1 MTDWTEGYVSDIEYL
16 PGFYVEQTP
25 AHLDVACLLRGVE
38 PPVEDGAPYAYC
50 ELGCGVGET
59 ALTVAAADPRAT
71 VWGFDFNPAHIARG
85 RALAKAG
92 GVENIFLE
100 EASFEDLAGGKYP
113 DLPMFDYITLHGVWS
128 WVSPENRRHI
138 VDFAARYLKPG
149 GLFYVTYNAL
159 PRWTPSM
166 PMQRLLRLSAARD
179 ADRSDRRVLRALDA
193 ARAFAEAGAD
203 VIPTEIL
210 DRLDKERGEGAAYLS
225 HEYLNAHWSP
235 CYQVDVAE
243 ELADA
248 KLSFVATANLFEN
261 FPDLSMTEAQRKL
274 VETFP
279 AAYAETARDYFLA
292 RSFRRDIFVRGPR
305 PIPAR
310 RLEKRLA
317 AHKLCLVVPPSAIKL
332 AVKVPVGEAT
342 LNKSF
347 YGPALQALVER
358 PMTIGALR
366 ALPVADGSSATER
379 EVLGMLIG
387 SRQAMALP
395 NAVTEAAVAA
405 VRRYNRAHLAI
416 CADEGRAVCAL
427 AAAGLGAGVTVRLF
441 EMLAYEVLVDGVEAE
456 AGAGAVTTA
465 IRALLEERGDRL
477 RDQGV
482 PIEDER
488 DVLRV
493 IRENVDLILSLA
505 LPMWRRVGAI

>member
-25 AHLDVACLLRGVE
+25 AHLDAACLLRGVE

-59 ALTVAAADPRAT
+59 ALAIAAADARAR

-85 RALAKAG
+85 RALAEAG
-92 GVENIFLE
+92 KVENIFLE
-100 EASFEDLAGGKYP
+100 EASFEELAAGKRAG
-113 DLPMFDYITLHGVWS
+113 LPMFDYIALHGVWS

-149 GLFYVTYNAL
+149 GLLYVTYNAL

-179 ADRSDRRVLRALDA
+179 ADRSDRRVLRALDT

-203 VIPTEIL
+203 MIPTEIL
-210 DRLDKERGEGAAYLS
+210 DKLDKERGEGTAYLS

-235 CYQVDVAE
+235 CFHADVAE
-243 ELADA
+243 DLAAA

-261 FPDLSMTEAQRKL
+261 FPDLSLTEAQRKL
-274 VETFP
+274 VESV
-279 AAYAETARDYFLA
+279 AAGYAETARDYFLA
-292 RSFRRDIFVRGPR
+292 RSFRRDIFMRGPR

-310 RLEKRLA
+310 RLERRLA
-317 AHKLCLVVPPSAIKL
+317 LQKLCLVVPPSAVTL

-342 LNKSF
+342 LNESF
-347 YGPALQALVER
+347 YGPALQALAGR
-358 PMTIGALR
+358 PMTIGELR
-366 ALPVADGSSATER
+366 ALPEADGSSATER

-395 NAVTEAAVAA
+395 NPVTAEAVDA
-405 VRRYNRAHLAI
+405 VRRYNRAHLSI

-427 AAAGLGAGVTVRLF
+427 AAAGLGAGITVRLF
-441 EMLAYEVLVDGVEAE
+441 EMLAYEVLVDGAE
-456 AGAGAVTTA
+456 EEAGAVTAA
-465 IRALLEERGDRL
+465 IRALLRERGDRL
-477 RDQGV
+477 RDQGA
-482 PIEDER
+482 PIEDEAQ
-488 DVLRV
+488 VLRL
-493 IRENVDLILSLA
+493 IRENVDLILTLA